1 MKIKFL
7 LLMIISINI
16 LTDEITDPFENTNRN
31 IHAFNDR
38 LDTNL
43 LKPLAS
49 TYRKITPQFA
59 RTGVTNFF
67 ENLEEID
74 TTINQVLQGNIKLAF
89 NDATRFFVNS
99 TIGRIISPNLVLIL
113 FISSLQMIGL
123 GFLGIQNNILKKELF
138 KIQRQIK
145 KLN

>member
-1 MKIKFL
+1 
-7 LLMIISINI
+7 MIISINI

-74 TTINQVLQGNIKLAF
+74 TTINQVLQGNIK
-89 NDATRFFVNS
+89 
-99 TIGRIISPNLVLIL
+99 
-113 FISSLQMIGL
+113 
-123 GFLGIQNNILKKELF
+123 
-138 KIQRQIK
+138 
-145 KLN
+145 